1 MRLTSDRRTCVFV
14 FVLQLSVKV
23 ANVPNLS
30 AGVTCVFEEL
40 TESPGE
46 VLAKGQILCMS
57 PSLRDVPSVT
67 QGYGKKHEMPFKILL
82 KSACDAFLSEIGNNI
97 GGDLI
102 FFYWNMI
109 GS

>member
-1 MRLTSDRRTCVFV
+1 
-14 FVLQLSVKV
+14 VKV

-67 QGYGKKHEMPFKILL
+67 QGY
-82 KSACDAFLSEIGNNI
+82 
-97 GGDLI
+97 
-102 FFYWNMI
+102 
-109 GS
+109 